1 MYRCIRAYTF
11 SQAWSTYYCL
21 NMKSFLHREKNIYPS
36 IKEYVSGPSSQRVF
50 QFLHTHKP
58 TINTH
63 TPNRY
68 EYRDTWNNVSFKLIF
83 KTMLSVYYLVWRSH
97 SATST
102 RFSFNSRRK
111 TVLMLTVVNCSGY
124 LIFNA
129 YYLLNLS

>member
-1 MYRCIRAYTF
+1 
-11 SQAWSTYYCL
+11 
-21 NMKSFLHREKNIYPS
+21 MKSFLHREKNIYPS

-83 KTMLSVYYLVWRSH
+83 KTMLSVYYLAVYCIGCLYPASVDKCAIYVCNFLEWKISVL
-97 SATST
+97 SNYLVTV
-102 RFSFNSRRK
+102 FFNK
-111 TVLMLTVVNCSGY
+111 NINGV
-124 LIFNA
+124 
-129 YYLLNLS
+129 